1 MIVFAAVSTLLA
13 VVLVGWLLWPA
24 RRRLRVS
31 ARDANIAIYRDQLRE
46 LESDLAAAKIARED
60 YERSRRELERRL
72 LDDVAATE
80 APARLAVPWPAIA
93 IIPVMA
99 IAVYFVVGS
108 PRMIQQ
114 EAEHAVTA
122 QQVEAMVAR
131 LAAKLRENPD
141 DAEGWKL
148 LGRSYTAMQRF
159 PEAANAYAQAAT
171 RSPRDAQ
178 LLADFADALAMAR
191 GQSLQGE
198 PEKLVQR
205 ALEIDPKNLKALA
218 LLGTAAFE
226 RKDFQRAAEVWKR
239 MLDVVPPGSEDARAI
254 QGNIDEALALAGT
267 APSPAPKSAAKAG
280 RALRGEVRLAEKLK
294 SEAAP
299 DDTVFIFA
307 RAVEGPPMPLAVLR
321 KRVRDLPVTFALDDS
336 MAMSPQATLSGF
348 ARVVVSARVS
358 KSGSAM
364 PQPGDLQGASAAV
377 ANDASGVR
385 VVIDSVVR

>member
-1 MIVFAAVSTLLA
+1 MIAFAAVATLLA

-24 RRRLRVS
+24 RRRREVS
-31 ARDANIAIYRDQLRE
+31 TREANISIYRDQRRE
-46 LESDLAAAKIARED
+46 LDADLAAGKIAQED
-60 YERSRRELERRL
+60 YERSRREIERRVL
-72 LDDVAATE
+72 EDVAVTE
-80 APARLAVPWPAIA
+80 APVRRAVPWPAIA
-93 IIPVMA
+93 IIPVLA
-99 IAVYFVVGS
+99 IAVYFLVGS

-141 DAEGWKL
+141 DVDGWKL
-148 LGRSYTAMQRF
+148 LGRSYGALGRF
-159 PEAANAYAQAAT
+159 EESANAYAQAAT
-171 RSPRDAQ
+171 RAPRDAQ

-191 GQSLQGE
+191 GQTLQGE
-198 PEKLVQR
+198 PEQLVQR

-254 QGNIDEALALAGT
+254 QGNVDEALALKD
-267 APSPAPKSAAKAG
+267 S
-280 RALRGEVRLAEKLK
+280 RVLRGEVRLSEKLK
-294 SEAAP
+294 AQASP
-299 DDTVFIFA
+299 DDLVYIFA
-307 RAVEGPPMPLAVLR
+307 RAVEGPPMPLAVAR
-321 KRVRDLPVTFALDDS
+321 KRVRDLPASFALDDT
-336 MAMSPQATLSGF
+336 MAMAPGAKLSNYP
-348 ARVVVSARVS
+348 RVVVSARVS
-358 KSGSAM
+358 KSGNAN
-364 PQPGDLQGASAAV
+364 PQAGDLQGASPAV

>member
-159 PEAANAYAQAAT
+159 PEAVDAYAQAAT

-254 QGNIDEALALAGT
+254 QANVDEALALQG
-267 APSPAPKSAAKAG
+267 G
-280 RALRGEVRLAEKLK
+280 RVLRGEVRLSEKLK
-294 SEAAP
+294 SQASP
-299 DDTVFIFA
+299 DDLVYIFA
-307 RAVEGPPMPLAVLR
+307 RAVEGPPMPLAVAR
-321 KRVRDLPVTFALDDS
+321 KRVRDLPASFALDDT
-336 MAMSPQATLSGF
+336 MAMAPAAKLSNYP
-348 ARVVVSARVS
+348 RVVISARVS
-358 KSGSAM
+358 KSGNAN
-364 PQPGDLQGASAAV
+364 PQPGDLQGASAPV